1 MRIDPA
7 SKGFLTVFITV
18 IVGTIAFFIA
28 SIFLDFTGDLVVQE
42 IKFKNSNFH
51 IDVKRI
57 KSDKRYVIQVF
68 NGSYR
73 Y

>member
-1 MRIDPA
+1 MQIDPA

-18 IVGTIAFFIA
+18 IVATIAFFIA

-42 IKFKNSNFH
+42 IKFENSNFH
-51 IDVKRI
+51 IDIKRF

-68 NGSYR
+68 NGSYQN
-73 Y
+73 